1 MKKILLFVACMAV
14 YLHGFSQIAVNTTT
28 DLSNYT
34 NTCNYGLPVVRSVN
48 GGAKIL
54 VDYEGDWPNYMKSA
68 FQYACEIWEEVMPTT
83 IPIHITAIMEESAD
97 GSDVLSEVEYLK
109 YPIENPVS
117 PMSVKAQL
125 KSLIYNDMVRYVN
138 HNYADSVNLDFFQNE
153 DIAITYYKDNIDENC
168 SFWLSN
174 TCDSGKYDFVTI
186 VLRDI
191 AKGFGLVW
199 EVNLKIQS
207 IAKNNLTPFQQY
219 IDNALMPYTTRLQAL
234 NKATQGTLVISTD
247 DNVTYTLYA
256 PTQWKQLVSL
266 SFFVPN
272 STKKVTRL
280 MRYDFGRETLV
291 RNLNDADA
299 KWFFRSLLKWEDY
312 GIATGFDGYEVTGT
326 TTSDII
332 DIDNGSISLTANTNL
347 RNTHPSFIVNNA
359 VGHSKSVNYNQNF
372 YVYRF
377 SPTYYGFGGW
387 TISVMKNDG
396 SWDLL
401 YTQPTG
407 TTLDVNISDLNL
419 SNLSNYSIT
428 CDGYLRCRV
437 VYYDEYNAIL
447 QEYHY
452 LINCPPRKATMKK
465 DKVLPV
471 IDEYMRDVV
480 IGLGNLEGVTRI
492 VVEQKDEGDVPF
504 YYEVSDFKKGYFVAT
519 LDKELSSTFRVRT
532 YNTKGNVWSNTYT
545 IPALSPL
552 ANGFCP
558 IYKVSNDIILISP
571 KAERLKDLN
580 LYRHYKISRLSFLAT
595 KMVCEGEI
603 DSKGSIDI
611 SNLESGTYALRV
623 TDVDGN
629 LHEMKFTK
637 R

>member
-1 MKKILLFVACMAV
+1 MKKILLFVSCLAIH
-14 YLHGFSQIAVNTTT
+14 LHGFGQIAVNTTT
-28 DLSNYT
+28 ELSNHT
-34 NTCNYGLPVVRSVN
+34 NTCNYGLPVVRPIN

-54 VDYEGDWPNYMKSA
+54 VDYEGDWPYYMKTA

-83 IPIHITAIMEESAD
+83 IPIHISAVMEESAE
-97 GSDVLSEVEYLK
+97 GHDVLSKVEHLK
-109 YPIENPVS
+109 YPIYNPVS

-174 TCDSGKYDFVTI
+174 TCDSEKYDFVTL

-207 IAKNNLTPFQQY
+207 IAKNKLTPFQHY
-219 IDNALMPYTTRLQAL
+219 VDNALMPYTTRLQAL
-234 NKATQGTLVISTD
+234 NKATQGTLSVTTD
-247 DNVTYTLYA
+247 DNVTYLLYA
-256 PTQWKQLVSL
+256 PSSWEQKVSL

-272 STKKVTRL
+272 SSKKVTRL

-312 GIATGFDGYEVTGT
+312 GIATGSDGYEVTGT
-326 TTSDII
+326 STSDII
-332 DIDNGSISLTANTNL
+332 DMDNGNISLSPRVGL
-347 RNTHPSFIVNNA
+347 RNKHSTFIADNSA
-359 VGHSKSVNYNQNF
+359 GYSKSANYNQNY

-377 SPTYYGFGGW
+377 SPTYFGLGGW
-387 TISVMKNDG
+387 TVSLMKSDG
-396 SWDLL
+396 SWELL
-401 YTQPTG
+401 YSQPTG
-407 TTLDVNISDLNL
+407 TSLDVNISDLNI
-419 SNLSNYSIT
+419 SNLSNYSVT

-465 DKVLPV
+465 DKVLPAV
-471 IDEYMRDVV
+471 DEYLRDVV
-480 IGLGNLEGVTRI
+480 IGLGNIEGVTRI

-504 YYEVSDFKKGYFVAT
+504 YYEISDFKKGYFVAT
-519 LDKELSSTFRVRT
+519 VDKELSSTFRVRA
-532 YNTKGNVWSNTYT
+532 YNAKGNVWSNTYT
-545 IPALSPL
+545 IPALTPST
-552 ANGFCP
+552 NGFSP
-558 IYKVSNDIILISP
+558 YYKVSREQIRVSP
-571 KAERLKDLN
+571 KTERLKDLN
-580 LYRHYKISRLSFLAT
+580 LYSYYKISRQSFFASKT
-595 KMVCEGEI
+595 VCEGKI
-603 DSKGSIDI
+603 DSTGCIDI
-611 SNLESGTYALRV
+611 SNLESGIFVLSI

-629 LHEMKFTK
+629 IHEMKFE
-637 R
+637 RR